1 MQVRGKLRGIAAVAL
16 AILFAGSSAWTQ
28 STEEPAPASA
38 PSAQGSVRPIPARRG
53 GVWGPDDAFSFVGF
67 EAGFAGKT
75 VAGAPFTASIST
87 QVTRTLAD
95 GNRIEQ
101 NTSGTFARDSEG
113 RTRRDI
119 TLPAIGLWSDSGQ
132 AAPHVVFINDPVAGT
147 AYIVNLDQ
155 KTAHAI
161 VPRMWEGQSVAPGAG
176 IAVMQP
182 DSGKEVS
189 RKLGAKTINGVKA
202 QGTRIQRTIPAGE
215 IGNVKPIK
223 IVLERW
229 YSPDLQMNVLV
240 KRSDPRMGQTIFQL
254 TDIQRKEPD
263 ASLFQV
269 PSDYTITR
277 GPGGRGLFGRG
288 RGRGQPP
295 PAGENEPEQ
304 ARPPLTPP
312 QLAPP
317 Q

>member
-1 MQVRGKLRGIAAVAL
+1 MQVRGKLCGIAAVAV
-16 AILFAGSSAWTQ
+16 AILFASGNAWTQ
-28 STEEPAPASA
+28 STEVPAPAS
-38 PSAQGSVRPIPARRG
+38 PLSQGSVQPIPARTD
-53 GVWGPDDAFSFVGF
+53 VMWGPDDAFNFVGF

-75 VAGAPFTASIST
+75 VTGTPFTASVST
-87 QVTRTLAD
+87 HMTQTLAD
-95 GNRIEQ
+95 GNRIERSTQ
-101 NTSGTFARDSEG
+101 GTIARDSQG

-119 TLPAIGLWSDSGQ
+119 ALPAIGPWAASGQ
-132 AAPHVVFINDPVAGT
+132 AAPDMVFINDPVAGT
-147 AYIVNLDQ
+147 AYILDMDQ
-155 KTAHAI
+155 KTAHPI
-161 VPRMWEGQSVAPGAG
+161 ERRIWNGQRGAPGTGFAG
-176 IAVMQP
+176 
-182 DSGKEVS
+182 
-189 RKLGAKTINGVKA
+189 KLLGGQNNKVEKNLGTKTINGVTA
-202 QGTRIQRTIPAGE
+202 QGTRIRRTIPAGE
-215 IGNVKPIK
+215 FGNVKPIK
-223 IVLERW
+223 IVIERW

-304 ARPPLTPP
+304 ARPPLTSP
-312 QLAPP
+312 QVAP
-317 Q
+317 QQ